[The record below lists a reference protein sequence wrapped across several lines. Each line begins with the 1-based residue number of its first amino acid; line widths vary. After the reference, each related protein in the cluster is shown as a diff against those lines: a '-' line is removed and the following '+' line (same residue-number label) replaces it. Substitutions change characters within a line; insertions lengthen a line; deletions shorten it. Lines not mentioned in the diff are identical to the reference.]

1 MAKFE
6 KKQPDF
12 LTQRRKEIL
21 AEYRFH
27 NLDIISIGREPI
39 SMELALQL
47 GLIVDLSQQEPADQH
62 REAAE

>member
-6 KKQPDF
+6 KKRPDF

-21 AEYRFH
+21 GEYRFH
-27 NLDIISIGREPI
+27 NLEPVRIAREPI

-47 GLIVDLSQQEPADQH
+47 GLIVDMSQLPADQH

>member
-6 KKQPDF
+6 KKRPDF

-21 AEYRFH
+21 GEYRFH
-27 NLDIISIGREPI
+27 NLEPVRIGREPI

-47 GLIVDLSQQEPADQH
+47 GLIVDLTQTPADQQQQ
-62 REAAE
+62 AAE